1 MPTFALSKKIYAKR
15 SILAVLW
22 KDAGVDDRGGLEN
35 RCSLMGTQGSNPC
48 LSAIKLNNQA
58 FKYFTS
64 DFAHKMAKLDV
75 LCILNYPNFSPGTM
89 GTADFRDSGRCCS
102 TMWKLSDVCLYVQP
116 SGIAC

>member
-48 LSAIKLNNQA
+48 LSATRGLYNNPQNL
-58 FKYFTS
+58 KTS
-64 DFAHKMAKLDV
+64 DCQTV
-75 LCILNYPNFSPGTM
+75 LRFFHALPAVSLASHLP
-89 GTADFRDSGRCCS
+89 SKS
-102 TMWKLSDVCLYVQP
+102 TTFTPEK
-116 SGIAC
+116 